1 LSTVQKPISSFSGQ
15 GRLTVRSIS
24 FNCSENAIVIYFFN
38 MRLRMLAIPM
48 SPMPRSSMEAGSGT
62 EVMPGI
68 WDMALA
74 TATPERKIV
83 NKIA

>member
-1 LSTVQKPISSFSGQ
+1 
-15 GRLTVRSIS
+15 
-24 FNCSENAIVIYFFN
+24 